1 VEEEIS
7 MVLNL
12 NVVVTLQVVDWLRV
26 VAMVAEV
33 LRGVV
38 IVVVL
43 CVMDLKWS
51 SLGSNVV

>member
-43 CVMDLKWS
+43 CVMDLEWS

>member
-1 VEEEIS
+1 